1 MLQVVRANAT
11 GRDVEFQ
18 YWNSRVPLLELVSA
32 TTGTQE
38 FHCWNSFSLLVR
50 EVISLHGLIELGS
63 IFVAILL
70 EEGGH
75 GL

>member
-1 MLQVVRANAT
+1 MLQVVRLNAA
-11 GRDVEFQ
+11 GRDVEFHC
-18 YWNSRVPLLELVSA
+18 WNSRVPLLELVSS

-38 FHCWNSFSLLVR
+38 FHCWNSFSSLVR
-50 EVISLHGLIELGS
+50 EVISLYGLIELGS